1 MKLIH
6 TITSL
11 SLVGLSSLA
20 LAGDCKD
27 GSCHKDKTV
36 ATSTTCKDSC
46 HSSEECSDTCDSDA
60 TKAKYLVTGMTCGS
74 CSEKV
79 KTTLTAVEGV
89 KSCSVCHKS
98 GHVSVNYDESKTDKT
113 KVQAALA
120 STGFTI
126 TGEELSIPVSGMT
139 CGGCTKKVTTALNAV
154 EGCKV
159 GSVCHKSG
167 HATLTIDPAKTSEAK
182 IIEAINAT
190 GFKVAKEEK
199 ATETTVPAPVK
210 S

>member
-6 TITSL
+6 TLTSL
-11 SLVGLSSLA
+11 SILGLSPFA
-20 LAGDCKD
+20 LAGEECASK
-27 GSCHKDKTV
+27 SCHKEKTATVSTSCKEGCDDADKCPE
-36 ATSTTCKDSC
+36 S
-46 HSSEECSDTCDSDA
+46 CDSEG
-60 TKAKYLVTGMTCGS
+60 TSAKYVVTGMTCGS
-74 CSEKV
+74 CSDKV
-79 KTTLTAVEGV
+79 KTTLAAVEGV

-98 GHVSVNYDESKTDKT
+98 GHVTVNYNESKTDKT

-120 STGFTI
+120 ATGFTV

-139 CGGCTKKVTTALNAV
+139 CGGCTKKVTAALNAV

-167 HATLTIDPAKTSEAK
+167 HATITIDPTKTSEAK

-190 GFKVAKEEK
+190 GFKVANKEKIAVE
-199 ATETTVPAPVK
+199 APAK